1 MSKFYCI
8 TLYDLWIFNIFY
20 DIEWSFLI
28 INKLID
34 KCKYLNSTNIEK
46 LFVTYCNN
54 NYGLFIINK
63 FYIIISLY

>member
-8 TLYDLWIFNIFY
+8 TLYGLWIFNIFY

-34 KCKYLNSTNIEK
+34 KCKYLNFTNIEK
-46 LFVTYCNN
+46 LLCD
-54 NYGLFIINK
+54 L
-63 FYIIISLY
+63 L

>member
-8 TLYDLWIFNIFY
+8 TLYGLRIFNIFY

-46 LFVTYCNN
+46 LLCD
-54 NYGLFIINK
+54 L
-63 FYIIISLY
+63 L